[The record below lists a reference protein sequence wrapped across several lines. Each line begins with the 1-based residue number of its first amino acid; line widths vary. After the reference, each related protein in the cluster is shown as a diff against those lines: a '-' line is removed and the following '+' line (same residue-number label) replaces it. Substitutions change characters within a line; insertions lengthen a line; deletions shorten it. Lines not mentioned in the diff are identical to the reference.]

1 VKAFDTNNYID
12 VLLFCFVCLFVVVV
26 WLLHIYIYI
35 YCLITITL
43 HNADYKTQHYLIVL
57 IQLA

>member
-1 VKAFDTNNYID
+1 MKAFNTNNYID

-26 WLLHIYIYI
+26 WLYI